1 MTHLM
6 GANRFVRA
14 GVARS
19 AMPKHRASA
28 ATPPGSRFGPPQA
41 AIFCPPASLRAACGG
56 LAPRRT
62 PRLAIGQNTSGEIG
76 HNQRAL
82 VL

>member
-6 GANRFVRA
+6 GANRVVREGA
-14 GVARS
+14 VRS

-28 ATPPGSRFGPPQA
+28 ATPSEGRFGPPQA
-41 AIFCPPASLRAACGG
+41 APASLRAACGG

-62 PRLAIGQNTSGEIG
+62 PRLAGGQNTSGEIG
-76 HNQRAL
+76 HYQRAL
-82 VL
+82 I